1 MIHVNIQEAQTHLSS
16 YLEQVEN
23 GEVVILCRENQ
34 PVAELRAIQ
43 ASGLH
48 GTRVAG
54 LLKGMVQFEPGVFAS
69 MSEEELADFES
80 MPLRP

>member
-1 MIHVNIQEAQTHLSS
+1 MIQVNIQDAQANLSR
-16 YLEQVEN
+16 YIEQVEN

-34 PVAELRAIQ
+34 PVAELRAIR
-43 ASGLH
+43 ASMLCGA
-48 GTRVAG
+48 RVAG

-80 MPLRP
+80 TPLS